1 MKHLP
6 TFLSIVILFAV
17 PLTAHANKT
26 LAEKRGCLGC
36 HAVATKL
43 VGPAF
48 EAVSAKYADQP
59 NAKEML
65 AQSIHLGGVGKWGDM
80 PMPAQTQLSPV
91 DANKLAVWILGGAK

>member
-36 HAVATKL
+36 HAVAT
-43 VGPAF
+43 
-48 EAVSAKYADQP
+48 
-59 NAKEML
+59 
-65 AQSIHLGGVGKWGDM
+65 
-80 PMPAQTQLSPV
+80 
-91 DANKLAVWILGGAK
+91 